1 MFEVTKK
8 DINDALDRTK
18 VSLTEMPMTEEI
30 LNMYVKQATSQTFDL
45 AQNMAFIRDVKKYG
59 KFNSE
64 FTIYKSS
71 AKSYIAQILGFINQ
85 YSSLIHKAKK
95 IYAGHSALSYL
106 ALSPEYQPSPEKV
119 YGTIEYAGTFAG
131 IPIYKCNITVFET
144 NEIYFELDDSVEI
157 VKLKECELIP
167 A

>member
-45 AQNMAFIRDVKKYG
+45 AQNIAFIRDVKKYG

-64 FTIYKSS
+64 FT
-71 AKSYIAQILGFINQ
+71 
-85 YSSLIHKAKK
+85 
-95 IYAGHSALSYL
+95 
-106 ALSPEYQPSPEKV
+106 
-119 YGTIEYAGTFAG
+119 
-131 IPIYKCNITVFET
+131 
-144 NEIYFELDDSVEI
+144 
-157 VKLKECELIP
+157 
-167 A
+167 

>member
-8 DINDALDRTK
+8 DINDALDKTK
-18 VSLTEMPMTEEI
+18 VSLTDMPITEEI

-64 FTIYKSS
+64 FIIYKSS

-95 IYAGHSALSYL
+95 IYAGHAALSYL

-119 YGTIEYAGTFAG
+119 FGAVEYVGTFLE
-131 IPIYKCNITVFET
+131 IPIYRCNIISFDTR
-144 NEIYFELDDSVEI
+144 EIYFELNDSVEI
-157 VKLKECELIP
+157 IKLKEC
-167 A
+167 

>member
-8 DINDALDRTK
+8 DINDALDRIK
-18 VSLTEMPMTEEI
+18 VSLTDVPITEEI

-71 AKSYIAQILGFINQ
+71 AKSSAKSYIAQILGFTNQ

-95 IYAGHSALSYL
+95 IYAGHAALSYL
-106 ALSPEYQPSPEKV
+106 SLSPEYHSSPEKV
-119 YGTIEYAGTFAG
+119 FGAVEYAGTFLE
-131 IPIYKCNITVFET
+131 IPIYRCNIISFDTR
-144 NEIYFELDDSVEI
+144 EIYFELNDSVEI
-157 VKLKECELIP
+157 VKLKEC
-167 A
+167 